1 MRANLD
7 WAPKTTLSGGKAVDK
22 AAAMLP

>member
-22 AAAMLP
+22 AEAMLP